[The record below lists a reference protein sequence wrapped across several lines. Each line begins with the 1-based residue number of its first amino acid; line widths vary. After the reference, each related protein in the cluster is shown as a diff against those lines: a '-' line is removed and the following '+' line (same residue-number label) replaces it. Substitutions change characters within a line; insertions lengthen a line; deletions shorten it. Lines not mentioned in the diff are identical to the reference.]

1 MMNSSTQYNSAPQPC
16 CFIFDVMGWQIF
28 IIMAKKVFNIKVWMK
43 TTRKTKTV
51 SFEKE
56 PEANK
61 YVSETLKNMESGF
74 VSKFEVYATE
84 RP

>member
-1 MMNSSTQYNSAPQPC
+1 MK
-16 CFIFDVMGWQIF
+16 
-28 IIMAKKVFNIKVWMK
+28 KKVFNIKVWMK

-56 PEANK
+56 TEAKN
-61 YVSETLKNMESGF
+61 YVLGTLKNMAGGF